1 MPTLDG
7 HTLPPDP
14 AKAYN
19 CESTVAA
26 IIVLHIRGGGMKVDW
41 VDGFEIRVGT
51 HGNELSISANREGL
65 ISLAR
70 QLMALAEGAPGDH
83 IHYDQHT
90 SLEAGSHD
98 MVIERL
104 R

>member
-1 MPTLDG
+1 
-7 HTLPPDP
+7 
-14 AKAYN
+14 
-19 CESTVAA
+19 
-26 IIVLHIRGGGMKVDW
+26 MKVDW
-41 VDGFEIRVGT
+41 VDGFEIRVCA
-51 HGNELSISANREGL
+51 HGDEVSISANREGL

-70 QLMALAEGAPGDH
+70 QLMALADGVPGDH
-83 IHYDQHT
+83 IHYDEHT